1 MKGLSMKSLFKSPQ
15 PKSYGNGFDVATR
28 KADVD
33 ASAQWWM
40 QNSLVPFERYD
51 EHEERAPGIAA

>member
-1 MKGLSMKSLFKSPQ
+1 MKSLFKSPQ

-40 QNSLVPFERYD
+40 QNSLVPFARYD